1 MGGIENND
9 IPGIGWEKVIKK
21 TLTEGRKIAI
31 VTLNI
36 LNIYDYKVFGNPK
49 KTGYPNKKGAR

>member
-9 IPGIGWEKVIKK
+9 IHGIERKKVIKK
-21 TLTEGRKIAI
+21 TLTERRKIAI

-36 LNIYDYKVFGNPK
+36 LYIYVYKAFGNSK
-49 KTGYPNKKGAR
+49 NMISE